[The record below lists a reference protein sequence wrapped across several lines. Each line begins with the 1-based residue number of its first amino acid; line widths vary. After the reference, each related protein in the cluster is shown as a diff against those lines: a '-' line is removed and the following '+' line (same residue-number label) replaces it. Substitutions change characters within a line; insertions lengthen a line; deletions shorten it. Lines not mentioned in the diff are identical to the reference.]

1 MDELYR
7 NVRLPGSYSGVGA
20 TRRYSGRSRRDVV
33 AFLSGQDGYTL
44 HKPIKSRFR
53 RRKVYSKGIADL
65 VQADLVDVSNIAR
78 HNGGHRYLLTAIDVF
93 SKRAWAIPLK
103 TKAGREV
110 ASAFERILGDVR
122 FNMVQTDKGTE
133 FMNVHFQ
140 RLMNERDVHHYTSEN
155 EDIKASV
162 VERFNRTLRD
172 RMYRY
177 FSAHQTRRYLD
188 VLDDLVHSYNN
199 TRH

>member
-1 MDELYR
+1 
-7 NVRLPGSYSGVGA
+7 
-20 TRRYSGRSRRDVV
+20 
-33 AFLSGQDGYTL
+33 
-44 HKPIKSRFR
+44 
-53 RRKVYSKGIADL
+53 
-65 VQADLVDVSNIAR
+65 
-78 HNGGHRYLLTAIDVF
+78 LTAIDVF

-103 TKAGREV
+103 TKTSREV

-140 RLMNERDVHHYTSEN
+140 RLTNERDVHHYASEN

-162 VERFNRTLRD
+162 VEQFNRTLKD
-172 RMYRY
+172 RMHRY

-188 VLDDLVHSYNN
+188 VLDNLVYSYNN
-199 TRH
+199 TRHRSIGMAPSEVTTDNEQMVREWLTKLPRRMELDDGEWKVCLREISTPLAFINVPAGSCSFVAKNDECEHEIMVGGVCTWAKR